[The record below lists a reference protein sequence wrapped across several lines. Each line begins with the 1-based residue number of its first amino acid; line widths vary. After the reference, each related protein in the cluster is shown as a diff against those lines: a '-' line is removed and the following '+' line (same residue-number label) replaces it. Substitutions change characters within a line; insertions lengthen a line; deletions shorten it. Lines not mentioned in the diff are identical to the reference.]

1 MSDWPLWAQLWAGMS
16 LFTFGLLLGLPDQ
29 EIHPVYNV
37 LLSVLLAVLWPIP
50 LVVSLI
56 EVGRYSIRKRD

>member
-1 MSDWPLWAQLWAGMS
+1 MSDWPLWAQVWSAMS
-16 LFTFGLLLGLPDQ
+16 IFTFGLLLGLPDQ
-29 EIHPVYNV
+29 DSHPVYNV

-56 EVGRYSIRKRD
+56 EVGRYSIRKRH